1 MQMSINPLSKQPL
14 LATIFSQRQAIIL
27 ALVIPIL
34 ISCGGGGGGGSAPE
48 PAPTPTF
55 TVSATAGANGSIS
68 PATVTVTQ
76 GQTTTFT
83 VTPDAG
89 YAVSSI
95 TGCNGTLS
103 ETTYTTGAISA
114 ACSVTASFTLFMATV
129 FETTAYEFPHP
140 GDALDALCAED
151 PTFVPV
157 NTSLLLPIDLNLDD
171 ANDLVVSYFCNP
183 KSLGQ
188 FLDTPTPDAVV
199 AFKNNGDKTFSIA
212 NTEVFGAESLKLGGS
227 KRKVVKADFNGD
239 GYSDI
244 LYALNREDGR
254 AQTCELCGATNESA
268 QKIILSN
275 GDGTYSVAELGISEW
290 THAVDAALLPSG
302 QFDAVISGFRS
313 SSVSGFR
320 YIDGS
325 FQAVTDYS
333 NPGGPVN
340 RFGASTL
347 RFFPELTPAAGSM
360 LAVSDS
366 TDCGIQVNVS
376 SFSKESGEWLYVNQT
391 DFNCRSIPNAYEQ
404 YTNEITDLSLVT
416 IDGQDYTGGGF
427 GNEESCTL
435 ELSPGDAPVAVM
447 QFSAQPIE
455 GNYVEGVVYK
465 QGDLPVQNRLNVFEV
480 SNSGLTLKTG
490 VVVDEKVDALYRID
504 ACRDINNDGYDDV
517 VLLQNSGGGGEQT
530 NTRAKPIVY
539 LNDQA
544 NHLVRLDLT
553 GIPEIDVS
561 EDYEAH
567 GFLAD
572 MNGDAIEDLVYFR
585 ARRGYMSGTALDTNQ
600 KNFIR
605 IYWGVKN
612 LKL

>member
-1 MQMSINPLSKQPL
+1 MHLENASLKRKNFKLAYFYLTICLIKNYILEQRLNITTNPFSKQPFL
-14 LATIFSQRQAIIL
+14 VTIFFQPQTIIL
-27 ALVIPIL
+27 VLVIPIL

-55 TVSATAGANGSIS
+55 TVSATAGTNGSIS

-89 YAVSSI
+89 YTVSSI

-103 ETTYTTGAISA
+103 ETTYTTGTISA
-114 ACSVTASFTLFMATV
+114 ACSITVSFVQFMTTV
-129 FETTAYEFPHP
+129 FETTSYELPHP

-151 PTFVPV
+151 PSFVPV
-157 NTSLLLPIDLNLDD
+157 NTSLLLPIDLNIDTF
-171 ANDLVVSYFCNP
+171 NDLVVHYFCGP
-183 KSLGQ
+183 KVQGLY
-188 FLDTPTPDAVV
+188 LDTPTPDAIV

-212 NTEVFGAESLKLGGS
+212 NNEVFDAESIKLSGS
-227 KRKVVKADFNGD
+227 TRKVVKADFNGD

-254 AQTCELCGATNESA
+254 AQGCDNCAASNEA
-268 QKIILSN
+268 PQKIILSD
-275 GDGTYSVAELGISEW
+275 GDGTYTVADLGFNEW
-290 THAVDAALLPSG
+290 THAVDAVQMPSG
-302 QFDAVISGFRS
+302 NYDAVISGFRNDT
-313 SSVSGFR
+313 VTGFR

-325 FQAVTDYS
+325 MQEVSDYA
-333 NPGGPVN
+333 NPGGPTN
-340 RFGASTL
+340 RFGASTM
-347 RFFPELTPAAGSM
+347 RFF
-360 LAVSDS
+360 
-366 TDCGIQVNVS
+366 
-376 SFSKESGEWLYVNQT
+376 
-391 DFNCRSIPNAYEQ
+391 PNAYET
-404 YTNEITDLSLVT
+404 YTNEITDLPLVT

-435 ELSPGDAPVAVM
+435 ELTPGDAPVAVV

-455 GNYVEGVVYK
+455 GNYVEGTVYK
-465 QGDLPVQNRLNVFEV
+465 QSDLPVQNRLNVYDV
-480 SNSGLTLKTG
+480 SDTGLVLKTG
-490 VVVDEKVDALYRID
+490 VVVNEKIDALYRID

-517 VLLQNSGGGGEQT
+517 VLVQNSGGGGEQT

-553 GIPEIDVS
+553 GIPEIDAS

-572 MNGDAIEDLVYFR
+572 MNGDGIEDLVYFR

-605 IYWGVKN
+605 IYWGLKN
-612 LKL
+612 LQP